1 MTPFL
6 ESPREPLRPVVDSS
20 AAFVNCLSALAA
32 ASGPV
37 AIDAERAHGHRYW
50 PKAYLFQLRREG
62 AGTWLID
69 PVALEQGGHAELGS
83 LVAACGDATW
93 LIHAASQ
100 DLPCMAEVG
109 IKPLRLFDT
118 ELAARLLGAQSAGLA
133 ALLEAKLGIR
143 LRKAHSADNWA
154 TRPLP
159 ESWLIYAAL
168 DVDFLIE
175 LADVLRAELT
185 DAKRLVWAEQEFAH
199 TLETF
204 VVPPTPKP
212 DPWRRL
218 SGLAACKFPAQLA
231 VARAM
236 WQERDRIARERD
248 RPPGRILNDA
258 AIVALAATATRD
270 GSLPTVDAL
279 AHIPG
284 FRGRGAQR
292 YRRNWAAAL
301 ENVAR
306 LDPEDYPP
314 RRRSISGEIPHPR
327 AWERLLP
334 ERWEVWKRVRSSVAE
349 LACEL
354 GIQASLVAP
363 PAIIQDCLYHWEEDQ
378 DPAAEL
384 SRRGARPW
392 QVDFLAPLIAESFQK
407 A

>member
-1 MTPFL
+1 MTSFL

-20 AAFVNCLSALAA
+20 AAFTECVSALEAG
-32 ASGPV
+32 SGPV

-69 PVALEQGGHAELGS
+69 PIALEQGGQVELHS
-83 LVAACGDATW
+83 LITACGDATW

-100 DLPCMAEVG
+100 DLPCMTEVG
-109 IKPLRLFDT
+109 ITPPTLFDT

-143 LRKAHSADNWA
+143 LRKAYSAANWA

-175 LADVLRAELT
+175 LADALRAELA
-185 DAKRLVWAEQEFAH
+185 DANRLEWAEQEFVH
-199 TLETF
+199 TLEVF
-204 VVPPTPKP
+204 AAPPAPRP

-218 SGLAACKFPAQLA
+218 SGLAACRFPAQLA

-248 RPPGRILNDA
+248 RPPGRILSDA
-258 AIVALAATATRD
+258 AIVAVAATATRD
-270 GSLPTVDAL
+270 GKLPTPDTL
-279 AHIPG
+279 THLPD
-284 FRGRGAQR
+284 FRNRGAQR

-301 ENVAR
+301 DAVAQLR
-306 LDPEDYPP
+306 PEDYPP
-314 RRRSISGEIPHPR
+314 RRQTTPGEVPHPR
-327 AWERLLP
+327 SWERLAP
-334 ERWEVWKRVRSSVAE
+334 ERWEIWKRVRSSIAE

-363 PAIIQDCLYHWEEDQ
+363 PVIIRDCLYHWEEGQ
-378 DPAAEL
+378 DLAMEL
-384 SRRGARPW
+384 SRLGARPW
-392 QVDFLAPLIAESFQK
+392 QVDFLAPLIAENSQK
-407 A
+407 T